1 MSACC
6 SIAFRFIDPLEPVAI
21 GLADPLILLA
31 LGQWDHLVVNIRLR
45 RQQIPITITITPGL
59 PAHGE
64 KMLAYKAEQRL
75 GTGETMRRREL
86 IALMGARRRIRMD
99 EGRIA
104 EQHLIGPGPR
114 STENG

>member
-1 MSACC
+1 
-6 SIAFRFIDPLEPVAI
+6 
-21 GLADPLILLA
+21 
-31 LGQWDHLVVNIRLR
+31 
-45 RQQIPITITITPGL
+45 
-59 PAHGE
+59 
-64 KMLAYKAEQRL
+64 MLAYKAEQRL

>member
-1 MSACC
+1 V
-6 SIAFRFIDPLEPVAI
+6 DPRE
-21 GLADPLILLA
+21 
-31 LGQWDHLVVNIRLR
+31 R
-45 RQQIPITITITPGL
+45 L

-75 GTGETMRRREL
+75 GTGETMRRHEF

-104 EQHLIGPGPR
+104 EQHLIGSGPR